1 MTLLLSL
8 WAGVASGFTANLFVW
23 WVVIG
28 GLGVK
33 PSFWRGFIING
44 AGLMVGI
51 FAFAMAT
58 GFFSLAENNQI
69 VVLPPSVVDA
79 KQQRAQEMEE
89 RLALKEQNLNQVWC
103 FTWGML
109 DQGFKTEQI
118 MVTLNTMYQL
128 EMVGDLTLFDIG
140 DALVTCEEAKAAWDA
155 NKQRPS
161 RQAPC
166 VCTPKTLFER
176 NKALRKGAG
185 LTQTKPT
192 RTWLTN
198 LRRTVY
204 WLSTAQGFNVWGF
217 GTKSISALWPDNWF
231 KEKPEISS
239 HVLEDICFLP
249 CYLNDYWC
257 YED

>member
-8 WAGVASGFTANLFVW
+8 WAGVASGFTVGLFVW
-23 WVVIG
+23 WLFG
-28 GLGVK
+28 GFRFKLA
-33 PSFWRGFIING
+33 FWPGFIIKG
-44 AGLMVGI
+44 AGVMVGI
-51 FAFAMAT
+51 LAFAMTT

-69 VVLPPSVVDA
+69 AVLPPSAVDT
-79 KQQRAQEMEE
+79 KQQGVLEMEE
-89 RLALKEQNLNQVWC
+89 RRALKQQSLNQVWC
-103 FTWGML
+103 FTWGLL
-109 DQGFKTEQI
+109 DQGFKTKQI

-128 EMVGDLTLFDIG
+128 GMVENLTLFDIA
-140 DALVTCEEAKAAWDA
+140 DALVTSEKAKAAWDA

-166 VCTPKTLFER
+166 VCTPKSLFER

-192 RTWLTN
+192 RMWFTN

-204 WLSTAQGFNVWGF
+204 WLSTAQGLNVWGF
-217 GTKSISALWPDNWF
+217 GTKNISALWPDDWF

-239 HVLEDICFLP
+239 HALEDICFLP
-249 CYLNDYWC
+249 CYLNNYWC